1 MSKEVDILIIGGG
14 AAGLSAGAEA
24 ARLGRSTLIL
34 TGDVVGGQLLS
45 IEKIDGLA
53 EFPDGAPGYD
63 FCPML
68 QEQAEEAGAEF
79 MMTSATEL
87 ARADGRWRA
96 ATGEGEVLA
105 RGVVLATGTALK
117 KLGVPGEERRHVLA
131 HRRAGA
137 AVGPVRHV
145 GVEFADVDLAR
156 VEHEGQ
162 RLELCDLV
170 LSHVGAPPGGG

>member
-87 ARADGRWRA
+87 ARADGR
-96 ATGEGEVLA
+96 
-105 RGVVLATGTALK
+105 
-117 KLGVPGEERRHVLA
+117 
-131 HRRAGA
+131 
-137 AVGPVRHV
+137 
-145 GVEFADVDLAR
+145 
-156 VEHEGQ
+156 
-162 RLELCDLV
+162 
-170 LSHVGAPPGGG
+170 